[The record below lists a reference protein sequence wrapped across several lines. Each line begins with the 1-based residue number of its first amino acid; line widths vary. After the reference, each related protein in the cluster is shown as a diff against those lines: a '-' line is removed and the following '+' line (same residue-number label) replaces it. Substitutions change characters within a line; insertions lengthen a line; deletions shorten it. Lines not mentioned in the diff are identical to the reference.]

1 MNQQQ
6 FRVLY
11 REFLFRMVDLEVLS
25 SQGDIKDLLGQF
37 GGILVYFSSLV
48 SLGAMFF
55 DTRRMTPAAAVAAIW
70 SIEHFLIS
78 TTMLVMGLF
87 AVLSWDSTF
96 PDRRDVL
103 VLAPL
108 PIRPRTVFLAKA
120 AALGAALALTT
131 AALNGLPGIVWG
143 LLIFP
148 PPHSGLLGPF
158 RTLAAYWIS
167 ALAGAA
173 FLFCGVL
180 AVQGM
185 AGQLPRRWY
194 LRVSAVLQIATFCL
208 ILGTYCLEPS
218 LSTPQAFAASQNQH
232 LLAWLPSYWFLGLFH
247 ALNGSATPGV
257 PAAAWRAVLGLMAAG
272 LLAGTAYLLAYF
284 RTLRKIVEEPDIVPG
299 AHGVWLPRFGK
310 SPDTALVQFS
320 IRTLL
325 RSRQHRIILA
335 FYLGIGFAILILLV
349 HVGGGPAGHA
359 RAAAPAPPVTVPR
372 MLASVL
378 MLAFW
383 VLGTRVAFSVP
394 LEMRANWIFRVIPL
408 GGPPACLKA
417 GRRALLALSVAPLW
431 VLSAA
436 VYLWLWP
443 WRPVLAHLLVL
454 GLLGVVICEACLQNF
469 RKIPFACSFLPGKSR
484 VHMAVLGVWPLIA
497 WSAMGVAYEWHAL
510 DHPADYAK
518 IIAVLVAA
526 ASVAR
531 WNAARLAKSEE
542 AAVVFEEAM
551 PPTIQT
557 LGLSF
562 EASTPVNPPVAA
574 GHGTGPG

>member
-1 MNQQQ
+1 MIKQQ

-25 SQGDIKDLLGQF
+25 AQGDIKDLLGQF
-37 GGILVYFSSLV
+37 GAMLVYFSAMIA
-48 SLGAMFF
+48 LGVMFF
-55 DTRRMTPAAAVAAIW
+55 DTRRMTPAAALATIW
-70 SIEHFLIS
+70 NMEHFLIS
-78 TTMLVMGLF
+78 TTMLAMGLF

-120 AALGAALALTT
+120 AALGAALGLTT
-131 AALNGLPGIVWG
+131 AALNGLPGITWG

-148 PPHSGLLGPF
+148 PPHAGLLGPF

-173 FLFCGVL
+173 FVFYGVL
-180 AVQGM
+180 ALQGI

-194 LRVSAVLQIATFCL
+194 LRVSPFLQIAVFCL
-208 ILGTYCLEPS
+208 ILGTYFLEPP
-218 LSTPQAFAASQNQH
+218 LGTPQAFAAPQNRH
-232 LLAWLPSYWFLGLFH
+232 LLAWLPTYWFLGLLH
-247 ALNGSATPGV
+247 GLDGSATPGV
-257 PAAAWRAVLGLMAAG
+257 AALAWRAVLGLLAAV
-272 LLAGTAYLLAYF
+272 LSAGTAYLLAYF
-284 RTLRKIVEEPDIVPG
+284 RTLRKIVEEPDIVSG
-299 AHGVWLPRFGK
+299 ARGGVWLPRFGK

-325 RSRQHRIILA
+325 RSRQHRIVLA
-335 FYLGIGFAILILLV
+335 FYLGIGFALLILLL
-349 HVGGGPAGHA
+349 HIGGGPAGAHSPA
-359 RAAAPAPPVTVPR
+359 VAPLHQVSVPGL
-372 MLASVL
+372 MASVL

-383 VLGTRVAFSVP
+383 VVGTRVAFALP

-443 WRPVLAHLLVL
+443 WRPVLAHMLVL
-454 GLLGVVICEACLQNF
+454 GLLGAVLCEACLQNF
-469 RKIPFACSFLPGKSR
+469 QKIPFACSFLPGKSR

-497 WSAMGVAYEWHAL
+497 WAGLGVAYERQSFN
-510 DHPADYAK
+510 HPVDYAK

-526 ASVAR
+526 ALLGR
-531 WNAARLAKSEE
+531 WRAARLAHSEE

-562 EASTPVNPPVAA
+562 EASTPRV
-574 GHGTGPG
+574 

>member
-1 MNQQQ
+1 MNQRQ
-6 FRVLY
+6 FLVLY

-25 SQGDIKDLLGQF
+25 PQGDIKDLLGQF
-37 GGILVYFSSLV
+37 ASLLIYFGAIL

-55 DTRRMTPAAAVAAIW
+55 DVRRMRPAAAVATIW
-70 SIEHFLIS
+70 SMQHFLIA

-103 VLAPL
+103 VLSPL

-120 AALGAALALTT
+120 AALGAALGLTV
-131 AALNGLPGIVWG
+131 AALNGLPGVTWG

-173 FLFCGVL
+173 FIFGGVL
-180 AVQGM
+180 AVQGIG
-185 AGQLPRRWY
+185 GQLPRRWY

-218 LSTPQAFAASQNQH
+218 LSSPPAFAAPQNQG
-232 LLAWLPSYWFLGLFH
+232 LLVWLPSYWFLALFH
-247 ALNGSATPGV
+247 ALNGNTTPGV
-257 PAAAWRAVLGLMAAG
+257 APLAWRAVLGLMAVAW
-272 LLAGTAYLLAYF
+272 LAGTAYLLAYF
-284 RTLRKIVEEPDIVPG
+284 RTLRKIVEEPDIVVG
-299 AHGVWLPRFGK
+299 ARGGVWLPRFGK
-310 SPDTALVQFS
+310 SPDTAVVQFS

-349 HVGGGPAGHA
+349 HIGGGPSHSLAVPPA
-359 RAAAPAPPVTVPR
+359 RRVTVEG

-431 VLSAA
+431 VLSAG

-443 WRPVLAHLLVL
+443 WRPVLAHLIVL
-454 GLLGVVICEACLQNF
+454 GLLGVVLSEACLQNF

-497 WSAMGVAYEWHAL
+497 WAAMGVAYEWRAF
-510 DHPADYAK
+510 DQPGDYAK

-526 ASVAR
+526 VVVAR
-531 WNAARLAKSEE
+531 WNAARLAKSDE

-551 PPTIQT
+551 PAMIQT

-562 EASTPVNPPVAA
+562 EASTPADPPIAA
-574 GHGTGPG
+574 GSRGRG